1 MITQG
6 AAKPPG
12 VAVPAENQ
20 WEVGMAE
27 FEQIALER
35 YAKELEDDMRHLLKK
50 YCRMMGWN
58 VPELDEEKARELILA
73 SMQDALSAIKNG

>member
-1 MITQG
+1 
-6 AAKPPG
+6 
-12 VAVPAENQ
+12 
-20 WEVGMAE
+20 MAE

-35 YAKELEDDMRHLLKK
+35 YAKEVEHDMRHLLNK

-58 VPELDEEKARELILA
+58 VPELDEKKARELILA